1 MTDTILALD
10 GIGKSFFGVPAVRDV
25 TLRIGRGRVLGLV
38 GQNGAGK
45 STLMNILGGVLAP
58 DAGTMRLDDTPYAPA
73 TPRDAERR
81 GIAFIHQELNL
92 FTNLDIAENLF
103 IGRLSPRPRRAD
115 RPRGARRADRGAP
128 GTVSLALPPDTLV
141 ERLSPGE
148 RQLVEVAKAL
158 QLDAR
163 IIIFD
168 EPTTSLTPR
177 ETARL
182 FDLIARLTADGK
194 TIVYISHILGDVQ
207 ALADD
212 IAVMRDGRLVA
223 TGPER
228 GVPGRPH
235 DQPDAG
241 ARHRPAL
248 PAAHPRHPRRG
259 AARGPRP
266 DRPRRGARHRPRV
279 VRGRGRRALRPD
291 GLGPHRA
298 RPHPLRPRSLRQRRA
313 RRRRQPGRRR

>member
-1 MTDTILALD
+1 MTDAILALD
-10 GIGKSFFGVPAVRDV
+10 GVGKSFFGVPALQDV

-45 STLMNILGGVLAP
+45 STLMNIVGGVVARRRRD
-58 DAGTMRLDDTPYAPA
+58 DAARRRALRA
-73 TPRDAERR
+73 RDARAR
-81 GIAFIHQELNL
+81 PNAAASPSS
-92 FTNLDIAENLF
+92 TRSSTSSPTSA
-103 IGRLSPRPRRAD
+103 SPRTSSSADFPRGRGGLIDRAALAD
-115 RPRGARRADRGAP
+115 RTAALLAAVG
-128 GTVSLALPPDTLV
+128 LALPPDTLV

-182 FDLIARLTADGK
+182 FELIARLTADGK

-212 IAVMRDGRLVA
+212 IAVLRDGRLVA
-223 TGPER
+223 TGPAPEFPVAR
-228 GVPGRPH
+228 MINLMLGRDI
-235 DQPDAG
+235 DQ
-241 ARHRPAL
+241 L
-248 PAAHPRHPRRG
+248 LSAAHPRQPRRG
-259 AARGPRP
+259 AARRP
-266 DRPRRGARHRPRV
+266 AP
-279 VRGRGRRALRPD
+279 
-291 GLGPHRA
+291 
-298 RPHPLRPRSLRQRRA
+298 
-313 RRRRQPGRRR
+313 